1 MECRSPGARG
11 RGAGVT
17 VKGLIQPVLLPETH
31 PGGTVTLEAPVFND
45 ADTDAVG
52 VRSRGRRMGIGG
64 WGVGGAIRGSEGVHH
79 GHPSGRRLASLNKW
93 GKRGCC

>member
-45 ADTDAVG
+45 ADTDAAG

-64 WGVGGAIRGSEGVHH
+64 WGVGGGDQGRRWGSGKAIRSDAE
-79 GHPSGRRLASLNKW
+79 RFI
-93 GKRGCC
+93 GKL